1 MVSCFSQALTLA
13 SVIDEDDVAA
23 DVPPAVLPYVQEV
36 TGSKLGDAVKALAG
50 IQGGRRPRAHEDAD
64 EEMPD
69 SLTAAEVEK
78 MKVPGLKAALEARGL
93 STDGLKQVLKARL
106 LEALD

>member
-1 MVSCFSQALTLA
+1 
-13 SVIDEDDVAA
+13 
-23 DVPPAVLPYVQEV
+23 
-36 TGSKLGDAVKALAG
+36 
-50 IQGGRRPRAHEDAD
+50 
-64 EEMPD
+64 MPD